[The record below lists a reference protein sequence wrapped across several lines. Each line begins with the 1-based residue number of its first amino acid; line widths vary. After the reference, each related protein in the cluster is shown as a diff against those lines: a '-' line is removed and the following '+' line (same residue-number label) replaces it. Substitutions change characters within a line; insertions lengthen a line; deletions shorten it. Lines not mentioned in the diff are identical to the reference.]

1 MSSQYQFMVTIVNSL
16 FPESA
21 VHFAQDSIPLMRIQ
35 SIDMLAEERLA
46 KSSYGLYGISDPL
59 STVTVTMFSERLDH
73 THIAID
79 ADARMMTAATK
90 LMNTARSSR
99 DCT

>member
-35 SIDMLAEERLA
+35 SIDVLAEE
-46 KSSYGLYGISDPL
+46 D
-59 STVTVTMFSERLDH
+59 
-73 THIAID
+73 
-79 ADARMMTAATK
+79 
-90 LMNTARSSR
+90 
-99 DCT
+99 

>member
-1 MSSQYQFMVTIVNSL
+1 
-16 FPESA
+16 
-21 VHFAQDSIPLMRIQ
+21 MRIQ

-79 ADARMMTAATK
+79 ADARMVTAATK